1 MRRLRQILNI
11 ASRECGILRR
21 HHVYLFCMVLFPVA
35 VTLFFT
41 SLMNEG
47 QPIGM
52 PVGIVDMDNTPTSRA
67 MIRRLDAFQTTS
79 IVAHYPNINEARQ
92 AIQRNH
98 IYAFLYIPK
107 GTTDGLL
114 SAKQPKISFYYS
126 FASLSA
132 GALLYRDLKTVAT
145 LGSAAVGQATM
156 RAKGY
161 TDKQIKT
168 FLQPIVID
176 LHPIGNPWIDY
187 NVYLSTMLIPGCL
200 MLFIFLITA
209 YSLGTELKFKRSRKL
224 MALADG
230 NIHVA
235 LIGKFLPQTLV
246 FLTIMYGFMFYVFSI
261 LHFPH
266 PGGLFSI
273 LTLGFFSVIAS
284 QSFGIFIFGLVPS
297 LRLSMSICSLW
308 GVLSFSTVGSAFPLM
323 AMDSPIGALAQLF
336 PLRHYYMIY
345 QICVFNGYPLVNAWF
360 NIMAL
365 LIFIA
370 LPAFVL
376 QNIRRAMLEYVYIP

>member
-1 MRRLRQILNI
+1 
-11 ASRECGILRR
+11 
-21 HHVYLFCMVLFPVA
+21 
-35 VTLFFT
+35 
-41 SLMNEG
+41 
-47 QPIGM
+47 
-52 PVGIVDMDNTPTSRA
+52 
-67 MIRRLDAFQTTS
+67 
-79 IVAHYPNINEARQ
+79 
-92 AIQRNH
+92 
-98 IYAFLYIPK
+98 
-107 GTTDGLL
+107 
-114 SAKQPKISFYYS
+114 
-126 FASLSA
+126 
-132 GALLYRDLKTVAT
+132 
-145 LGSAAVGQATM
+145 
-156 RAKGY
+156 
-161 TDKQIKT
+161 
-168 FLQPIVID
+168 
-176 LHPIGNPWIDY
+176 
-187 NVYLSTMLIPGCL
+187 

-246 FLTIMYGFMFYVFSI
+246 FLTIMYGFMFYVFGI

-376 QNIRRAMLEYVYIP
+376 RNIRRAMLEYVYIP

>member
-1 MRRLRQILNI
+1 
-11 ASRECGILRR
+11 
-21 HHVYLFCMVLFPVA
+21 
-35 VTLFFT
+35 
-41 SLMNEG
+41 
-47 QPIGM
+47 
-52 PVGIVDMDNTPTSRA
+52 
-67 MIRRLDAFQTTS
+67 
-79 IVAHYPNINEARQ
+79 
-92 AIQRNH
+92 
-98 IYAFLYIPK
+98 
-107 GTTDGLL
+107 
-114 SAKQPKISFYYS
+114 
-126 FASLSA
+126 
-132 GALLYRDLKTVAT
+132 
-145 LGSAAVGQATM
+145 
-156 RAKGY
+156 
-161 TDKQIKT
+161 
-168 FLQPIVID
+168 
-176 LHPIGNPWIDY
+176 
-187 NVYLSTMLIPGCL
+187 MLIPGCL

-246 FLTIMYGFMFYVFSI
+246 FLTIMYGFMFYVFGI

>member
-246 FLTIMYGFMFYVFSI
+246 FLTIMYGFMFYVFGI

-323 AMDSPIGALAQLF
+323 AMDSPISALAQLF

-376 QNIRRAMLEYVYIP
+376 RNIRRAMLEYVYIP

>member
-246 FLTIMYGFMFYVFSI
+246 FLTIMYGFMFYVFGI

-376 QNIRRAMLEYVYIP
+376 RNIRRAMLEYVYIP